1 MVYSRGV
8 WMYVGMR
15 IPGNRQGNEHKAILP
30 GVEYVAMERGRTTIM
45 LADDDPVALKSA
57 TEALTGAGF
66 KVVQAADGQRAL
78 QEALSRRVDL
88 IVMDVSMPQVGGV
101 EACHCLKAMPKT
113 SKIPVVLTAAKK
125 DPAARTLAE
134 RTHGSVRILR
144 KPFTPEELISLARQL
159 VKHRSLLY

>member
-1 MVYSRGV
+1 
-8 WMYVGMR
+8 
-15 IPGNRQGNEHKAILP
+15 
-30 GVEYVAMERGRTTIM
+30 M
-45 LADDDPVALKSA
+45 LADDDPDALQSA

-88 IVMDVSMPQVGGV
+88 IVMDVSMPQVNGV

-125 DPAARTLAE
+125 DPAVKALAE

-144 KPFTPEELISLARQL
+144 KPFTAEELISVAKQL
-159 VKHRSLLY
+159 VRHRSLIP